1 MPTEQILLDAVGAD
15 LMSVSQTARFLDR
28 SPDRVRQYAE
38 MYALDRKL
46 GVKHPRGLECLRFG
60 PKRERY
66 FAPCDVANF
75 KRKLDG
81 NVLLRESC
89 TLRAPLAAMRS

>member
-28 SPDRVRQYAE
+28 SPDRIRQYADQGS
-38 MYALDRKL
+38 LK
-46 GVKHPRGLECLRFG
+46 CLRFG
-60 PKRERY
+60 RPKRERY

-89 TLRAPLAAMRS
+89 TLRAPRAAMRS